1 MTKVHMSTL
10 LNVPA
15 GEVWDLIGSWNTL
28 PDWHPA
34 VLKSELSEDGQIRR
48 LTLAGGSI
56 LEERLEQ
63 TDEQRRTYTY
73 EIVAGP
79 LPVTN
84 YKATVSVRD
93 EGAAA
98 AAVEWSSDFE
108 AHGASEEEASEII
121 RQIYRDGF
129 DNLKRMFG
137 AP

>member
-1 MTKVHMSTL
+1 MSTQ

-15 GEVWDLIGSWNTL
+15 GEVWGLIGPWNAL

-34 VLKSELSEDGQIRR
+34 VIKSELSEDGRIRR
-48 LTLAGGSI
+48 LTLAGGGT

-63 TDEQRRTYTY
+63 TDEQKRTYTY
-73 EIVAGP
+73 ALTAGP
-79 LPVTN
+79 LPVAN
-84 YKATVSVRD
+84 YKATVSVKD
-93 EGAAA
+93 EGSAA
-98 AAVEWSSDFE
+98 AAVEWSGDFE

-121 RQIYRDGF
+121 RRIYREGL